1 MSCVWAGSSSG
12 PTRSPQR
19 ASLSSGSPAG
29 TPQRIS
35 SRRPSSPRSRSR
47 CCTSSRL
54 GRSQDRSPRCS
65 RAWVRSR
72 REPSSARASPAS
84 PTSAPPACRPLSTTG
99 SDGGTMRE
107 QLTANDRDRG
117 RDRGPRLD
125 HARGEIAATP
135 APTASA
141 PPTVARPMVVAGVQ
155 AAPKPAA
162 TPAARVPTPSDPLR
176 VLVIGDSLAGDL
188 GRSLGRISAAAALV
202 SVELDYKP
210 ASGLSR
216 PDYFD
221 WDAAL
226 ASDIARLHPEV
237 VVVMLGGNDAQS
249 FEANGHVVQQATA
262 EWSAIYA
269 KRVADLMMI
278 GAANDRRVI
287 WIGLPVM
294 ADPSFGELM
303 RRQNDLYRGAS
314 NGNARVTYLGTWALF
329 AGPDGRYAPYLP
341 DASGRPAPMRQADGI
356 HLSIAGADRLAGALK
371 LG

>member
-1 MSCVWAGSSSG
+1 MEARCAN
-12 PTRSPQR
+12 
-19 ASLSSGSPAG
+19 
-29 TPQRIS
+29 
-35 SRRPSSPRSRSR
+35 SSPRTIAIAGAIAALVWITLAASQIERSVSGAELGPWR
-47 CCTSSRL
+47 DVRL
-54 GRSQDRSPRCS
+54 
-65 RAWVRSR
+65 AII
-72 REPSSARASPAS
+72 
-84 PTSAPPACRPLSTTG
+84 RPL
-99 SDGGTMRE
+99 
-107 QLTANDRDRG
+107 ANA
-117 RDRGPRLD
+117 
-125 HARGEIAATP
+125 HGEIAATP

-162 TPAARVPTPSDPLR
+162 TPVARVPTPSDPLR

-202 SVELDYKP
+202 SVELDYMP

-303 RRQNDLYRGAS
+303 RRQNDLYREAS
-314 NGNARVTYLGTWALF
+314 DGNARVTYLDTWALF

-356 HLSIAGADRLAGALK
+356 HLSIAGADRLAGAVKTELERAVP
-371 LG
+371 LLSGP

>member
-1 MSCVWAGSSSG
+1 MEARCAN
-12 PTRSPQR
+12 
-19 ASLSSGSPAG
+19 
-29 TPQRIS
+29 
-35 SRRPSSPRSRSR
+35 SSPRTIAIAGAIAALVWITLAASQIERSVSGAELGPWR
-47 CCTSSRL
+47 DVRL
-54 GRSQDRSPRCS
+54 
-65 RAWVRSR
+65 AII
-72 REPSSARASPAS
+72 
-84 PTSAPPACRPLSTTG
+84 RPL
-99 SDGGTMRE
+99 
-107 QLTANDRDRG
+107 ANA
-117 RDRGPRLD
+117 
-125 HARGEIAATP
+125 HGEIAATP

-221 WDAAL
+221 WYAAL
-226 ASDIARLHPEV
+226 VSDIARLHPEV

-303 RRQNDLYRGAS
+303 RRQNDLYRAAS
-314 NGNARVTYLGTWALF
+314 DGNARVTYLDTWALF

-356 HLSIAGADRLAGALK
+356 HLSIAGADRLAGAVKTELERAVP
-371 LG
+371 LLSGP

>member
-1 MSCVWAGSSSG
+1 MEARCAN
-12 PTRSPQR
+12 
-19 ASLSSGSPAG
+19 
-29 TPQRIS
+29 
-35 SRRPSSPRSRSR
+35 SSPRTIAIAGAIAALVWITLAASQIERSVSGAELGPWR
-47 CCTSSRL
+47 DVRL
-54 GRSQDRSPRCS
+54 
-65 RAWVRSR
+65 AII
-72 REPSSARASPAS
+72 
-84 PTSAPPACRPLSTTG
+84 RPL
-99 SDGGTMRE
+99 
-107 QLTANDRDRG
+107 ANA
-117 RDRGPRLD
+117 
-125 HARGEIAATP
+125 HGEIAATP

-221 WDAAL
+221 WYAAL
-226 ASDIARLHPEV
+226 VSDIARLHPEV

-303 RRQNDLYRGAS
+303 RRQNDLYREAS
-314 NGNARVTYLGTWALF
+314 DGNARVTYLDTWALF

-356 HLSIAGADRLAGALK
+356 HLSIAGADRLAGAVKTELERAVP
-371 LG
+371 LLSGP

>member
-1 MSCVWAGSSSG
+1 MEARCAN
-12 PTRSPQR
+12 
-19 ASLSSGSPAG
+19 
-29 TPQRIS
+29 
-35 SRRPSSPRSRSR
+35 SSPRTIAIAGAIAALVWITLAASQIERSVSGAELGPWR
-47 CCTSSRL
+47 DVRL
-54 GRSQDRSPRCS
+54 
-65 RAWVRSR
+65 AII
-72 REPSSARASPAS
+72 
-84 PTSAPPACRPLSTTG
+84 RPL
-99 SDGGTMRE
+99 
-107 QLTANDRDRG
+107 ANA
-117 RDRGPRLD
+117 
-125 HARGEIAATP
+125 HGEIAATP

-221 WDAAL
+221 WYAAL
-226 ASDIARLHPEV
+226 VSDIARLHPEV

-303 RRQNDLYRGAS
+303 RRQNDLYREAS
-314 NGNARVTYLGTWALF
+314 DGNARVTYLDTWALF

-356 HLSIAGADRLAGALK
+356 HLSVAGAERLAGAVKTELERAVP
-371 LG
+371 LLSGP

>member
-1 MSCVWAGSSSG
+1 MEARCAN
-12 PTRSPQR
+12 
-19 ASLSSGSPAG
+19 
-29 TPQRIS
+29 
-35 SRRPSSPRSRSR
+35 SSPRTIAIAGAIAALVWITLAASQIERSVSGAELGPWR
-47 CCTSSRL
+47 DVRL
-54 GRSQDRSPRCS
+54 
-65 RAWVRSR
+65 AII
-72 REPSSARASPAS
+72 
-84 PTSAPPACRPLSTTG
+84 RPL
-99 SDGGTMRE
+99 
-107 QLTANDRDRG
+107 ANA
-117 RDRGPRLD
+117 
-125 HARGEIAATP
+125 HGEIAATP

-162 TPAARVPTPSDPLR
+162 TPVARVPTPSDPLR

-221 WDAAL
+221 WYAAL
-226 ASDIARLHPEV
+226 VSDIARLHPEV

-303 RRQNDLYRGAS
+303 RRQNDLYREAS
-314 NGNARVTYLGTWALF
+314 DGNARVTYLDTWALF

-356 HLSIAGADRLAGALK
+356 HLSVAGAERLAGVVKAELERAVP
-371 LG
+371 LLSGP

>member
-1 MSCVWAGSSSG
+1 MEARCAN
-12 PTRSPQR
+12 
-19 ASLSSGSPAG
+19 
-29 TPQRIS
+29 
-35 SRRPSSPRSRSR
+35 SSPRTIAIAGAIAALVWITLAASQIERSVSGAELGPWR
-47 CCTSSRL
+47 DVRL
-54 GRSQDRSPRCS
+54 
-65 RAWVRSR
+65 AII
-72 REPSSARASPAS
+72 
-84 PTSAPPACRPLSTTG
+84 RPL
-99 SDGGTMRE
+99 
-107 QLTANDRDRG
+107 ANA
-117 RDRGPRLD
+117 
-125 HARGEIAATP
+125 HGEIAATP

-221 WDAAL
+221 WYAAL
-226 ASDIARLHPEV
+226 VSDIARLHPEV

-314 NGNARVTYLGTWALF
+314 NGNARVTYLDTWALF

-356 HLSIAGADRLAGALK
+356 HLSIAGADRLAGAVKTELERAVP
-371 LG
+371 LLSGP

>member
-1 MSCVWAGSSSG
+1 MEARCAN
-12 PTRSPQR
+12 
-19 ASLSSGSPAG
+19 
-29 TPQRIS
+29 
-35 SRRPSSPRSRSR
+35 SSPRTIATAGAIAALVWITLAASQIERSVSGAELGPWR
-47 CCTSSRL
+47 DVRL
-54 GRSQDRSPRCS
+54 
-65 RAWVRSR
+65 AII
-72 REPSSARASPAS
+72 
-84 PTSAPPACRPLSTTG
+84 RPL
-99 SDGGTMRE
+99 
-107 QLTANDRDRG
+107 ANA
-117 RDRGPRLD
+117 
-125 HARGEIAATP
+125 HGEIAATP

-162 TPAARVPTPSDPLR
+162 TPVARVPTPSDPLR

-221 WDAAL
+221 WYAAL
-226 ASDIARLHPEV
+226 VSDIARLHPEV

-303 RRQNDLYRGAS
+303 RRQNDLYRAAS
-314 NGNARVTYLGTWALF
+314 DGNARVTYLDTWALF

-356 HLSIAGADRLAGALK
+356 HLSIAGADRLAGAVKTELERAVP
-371 LG
+371 LLSGP

>member
-1 MSCVWAGSSSG
+1 MEARCAN
-12 PTRSPQR
+12 
-19 ASLSSGSPAG
+19 
-29 TPQRIS
+29 
-35 SRRPSSPRSRSR
+35 SSPRTIAIAGAIAALVWITLAASQIERSVSGAELGPWR
-47 CCTSSRL
+47 DVRL
-54 GRSQDRSPRCS
+54 
-65 RAWVRSR
+65 AII
-72 REPSSARASPAS
+72 
-84 PTSAPPACRPLSTTG
+84 RPL
-99 SDGGTMRE
+99 
-107 QLTANDRDRG
+107 ANA
-117 RDRGPRLD
+117 
-125 HARGEIAATP
+125 HGEIAATP

-221 WDAAL
+221 WYAAL
-226 ASDIARLHPEV
+226 VSDIARLHPEV

-303 RRQNDLYRGAS
+303 RRQNDLYRAAS
-314 NGNARVTYLGTWALF
+314 DGNARVTYLDTWALF

-356 HLSIAGADRLAGALK
+356 HLSVAGAERLAGAVKTELERAVP
-371 LG
+371 LLSGP

>member
-1 MSCVWAGSSSG
+1 MEARCAN
-12 PTRSPQR
+12 
-19 ASLSSGSPAG
+19 
-29 TPQRIS
+29 
-35 SRRPSSPRSRSR
+35 SSPRTIAIAGAIAALVWITLAASQIERSVSGAELGPWR
-47 CCTSSRL
+47 DVRL
-54 GRSQDRSPRCS
+54 
-65 RAWVRSR
+65 AII
-72 REPSSARASPAS
+72 
-84 PTSAPPACRPLSTTG
+84 RPL
-99 SDGGTMRE
+99 
-107 QLTANDRDRG
+107 ANA
-117 RDRGPRLD
+117 
-125 HARGEIAATP
+125 HGEIAATP

-162 TPAARVPTPSDPLR
+162 TPVARVPTPSDPLR

-221 WDAAL
+221 WYAAL
-226 ASDIARLHPEV
+226 VSDIARLHPEV

-303 RRQNDLYRGAS
+303 RRQNDLYRAAS
-314 NGNARVTYLGTWALF
+314 DGNARVTYLDTWALF

-356 HLSIAGADRLAGALK
+356 HLSIAGADRLAGAVKTELERAVP
-371 LG
+371 LLSGP